1 MTARVPLAV
10 LCRAT
15 PPALGR
21 RRPSPPLLA
30 PASRALGEVQ
40 RCADP
45 GAEPRADRLGGRGLR
60 RAAGARRAERG
71 SPRCGEGSSH
81 RKEWLRPGRP
91 LRSLQA
97 VSGAI
102 CSPAWHPKRLGAR
115 VCVCVC
121 VCVCACARARARSPC
136 ATFTRAHLSLHGH
149 IFPRGRHCYAL
160 NLCASVLLSWPSAS
174 CEQSSWHAMCHK

>member
-121 VCVCACARARARSPC
+121 VCACARARARSPC
-136 ATFTRAHLSLHGH
+136 SHSAERRPGGPWAGGFQDVSQVFKRSPSVWSLHCG
-149 IFPRGRHCYAL
+149 CAL
-160 NLCASVLLSWPSAS
+160 V
-174 CEQSSWHAMCHK
+174 KR

>member
-30 PASRALGEVQ
+30 PASRALGEMQ

-91 LRSLQA
+91 LRALQA

-115 VCVCVC
+115 MCVCV
-121 VCVCACARARARSPC
+121 RARARKISLCNLHACTLVSARTYISPGQ
-136 ATFTRAHLSLHGH
+136 ALLRFGSL
-149 IFPRGRHCYAL
+149 C
-160 NLCASVLLSWPSAS
+160 LCASILALSGL
-174 CEQSSWHAMCHK
+174 